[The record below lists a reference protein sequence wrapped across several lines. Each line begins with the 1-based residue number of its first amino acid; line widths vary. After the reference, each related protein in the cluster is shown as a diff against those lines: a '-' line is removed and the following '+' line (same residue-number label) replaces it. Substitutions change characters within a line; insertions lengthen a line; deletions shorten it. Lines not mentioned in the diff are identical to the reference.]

1 MNFTALNLVCAALT
15 LSIAVAASPQAEIEA
30 LGKQILTPSAVQKIS
45 IQPAAANR
53 EGVALLSIRS
63 AADKVGREEIAALVQ
78 SLRSAMAQGGLSLT
92 TLEELNAGALPPG
105 SDQDS
110 VVTRAQSLGIQ
121 QVLFAEIAS
130 VNLRE
135 NKIADRSMHQ
145 LDLRAGLTLHSAARG
160 SALESITET
169 ISRRGFDAQAL
180 TMQAFSDLGASL
192 GKRAKDWK
200 NVVAT
205 GKTVTIEIR
214 AKIDGMRLP
223 FLPGADEP
231 VALQDLPLY
240 AEGADVEI
248 DGVRVGQAPC
258 RVEIW
263 QGLHRLRV
271 SRQGVASREVT
282 VQING
287 SGTHDLTLTP
297 DEASQQAFN
306 KQLVALEQIR
316 QAQREGRQQA
326 ELLAAKAE
334 AMRGL
339 AAFLRQSGLRIDQ
352 RKIEDE
358 ESLSTRPSAAEPA
371 KATASPSKP

>member
-1 MNFTALNLVCAALT
+1 
-15 LSIAVAASPQAEIEA
+15 
-30 LGKQILTPSAVQKIS
+30 
-45 IQPAAANR
+45 
-53 EGVALLSIRS
+53 
-63 AADKVGREEIAALVQ
+63 
-78 SLRSAMAQGGLSLT
+78 
-92 TLEELNAGALPPG
+92 
-105 SDQDS
+105 
-110 VVTRAQSLGIQ
+110 
-121 QVLFAEIAS
+121 
-130 VNLRE
+130 
-135 NKIADRSMHQ
+135 MHQ

-180 TMQAFSDLGASL
+180 TVQAFSDLGASL
-192 GKRAKDWK
+192 GKRAKGWK

-287 SGTHDLTLTP
+287 PGTHDLTLTP

-306 KQLVALEQIR
+306 KQLVALEKIR